1 MEERWHLI
9 ALHQIAGV
17 GWHTI
22 TNLLAAGW
30 TPGDEISESTYKY
43 LQQLKVSATVIE
55 RIKSKFR
62 LSFIKQVKRECE
74 ERKIIAITRLDEA
87 YPILLTEIAQP
98 PWILYLRGDPA
109 LLKSNGLAIVG
120 ARKPTVYGRK
130 MTRQFATELVRR
142 DFTIISGM
150 AFGIDTE
157 AHQSAL
163 EAGGKTI
170 AILATGVDVIYPK
183 RNRILYQQLVNQGL
197 VISES
202 APGVK
207 PHPGL
212 FPQRNRVIS
221 GLSLGTLVVEAA
233 AKSGSLITA
242 NFSLEQ
248 GREVFAVPGP
258 VNSPLSTGTIQL
270 IQEGAKCVRVTE
282 DIVNEFPQVNKQV
295 NIAVKQEE
303 MSFQSPITKLNE
315 AEETLL
321 AQIQHE
327 PIQITELLAL
337 LSNKLSVGQIHQSLL
352 SLEMKQVITQL
363 PGQHYVRC

>member
-1 MEERWHLI
+1 MEERWYLI
-9 ALHQIAGV
+9 ALHQITGV

-22 TNLLAAGW
+22 THMLAAGW
-30 TPGDEISESTYKY
+30 TPGNEISNSTYNC
-43 LQQLKVSATVIE
+43 LRQNRVSKKVIE

-62 LSFIKQVKRECE
+62 PSFVKQVKRECE
-74 ERKIIAITRLDEA
+74 ERKIETVTRLDDA
-87 YPILLTEIAQP
+87 YPAWLAEISQP
-98 PWILYLRGDPA
+98 PWILYLRGDPT
-109 LLKSNGLAIVG
+109 LLQTNGLAIVG
-120 ARKPTVYGRK
+120 TRKPTVYGRR
-130 MTRQFATELVRR
+130 MTKQFATELVKR
-142 DFTIISGM
+142 DLTIVSGM
-150 AFGIDTE
+150 AFGVDTE

-163 EAGGKTI
+163 AAGGNTI
-170 AILATGVDVIYPK
+170 AVLGSGVDVIYPK
-183 RNRILYQQLVNQGL
+183 RNRSLYQQLIKHGL

-202 APGVK
+202 APGTN

-258 VNSPLSTGTIQL
+258 VNSPLSAGTLKL
-270 IQEGAKCVRVTE
+270 IQEGAKCVRVTD
-282 DIVNEFPQVNKQV
+282 DILDELQYV
-295 NIAVKQEE
+295 NIPTDVVGRK
-303 MSFQSPITKLNE
+303 MSCQAQIPKLNQ

-321 AQIQHE
+321 SHIHHE
-327 PIQITELLAL
+327 PVQITAL
-337 LSNKLSVGQIHQSLL
+337 LEELQQKLQIGEIHQSLL

-363 PGQHYVRC
+363 PGQHYIRC